1 MSDTNGTDGAAP
13 YYNDR
18 EAEYL
23 AENDLV
29 TNDALA
35 GETVTRGV
43 GNGNNGRTG
52 GSPNE
57 IRPLSGDDDLEG
69 DDLDLEGEPVDDEP
83 HLRTD
88 EVDSIDAVDQ
98 PDSSVIDPSVPDVIS
113 DNDGPLL

>member
-1 MSDTNGTDGAAP
+1 MSDTSGTDGSAP

-29 TNDALA
+29 TNDAVA

-43 GNGNNGRTG
+43 GNGNDGRTG

-57 IRPLSGDDDLEG
+57 IRPYSGEDDLVG
-69 DDLDLEGEPVDDEP
+69 DDLDLDGEPTDDEP
-83 HLRTD
+83 QLRTD
-88 EVDSIDAVDQ
+88 EVDSIDAVNQ
-98 PDSSVIDPSVPDVIS
+98 PDSSVIDPSVPDVMS
-113 DNDGPLL
+113 DNEGPLL